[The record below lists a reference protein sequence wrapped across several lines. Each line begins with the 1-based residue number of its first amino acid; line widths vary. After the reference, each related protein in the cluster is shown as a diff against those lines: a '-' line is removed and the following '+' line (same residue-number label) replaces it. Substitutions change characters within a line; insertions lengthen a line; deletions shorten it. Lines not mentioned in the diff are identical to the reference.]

1 MRRIETKKT
10 LEKKKKRNHML
21 IGLVLIL
28 LMGLSVLGY
37 SFMDKTDNKEV
48 EEIEYNGII
57 FTANSGYWF
66 FNKSNSDFMTIYNP
80 YETENISFNS
90 NLTIPDYS
98 GKQLYFAGYAGEAYI
113 EIARN
118 FIQFLL
124 KSPQKGVC
132 LSGYN
137 ITCSDDAPIK
147 NCSEDNVIIINE
159 PENNQENISQKGT
172 CVFINADYINQTK
185 YADAFI
191 FDVLEI

>member
-10 LEKKKKRNHML
+10 LDKKKKRNQML
-21 IGLVLIL
+21 IGLALIV

-37 SFMDKTDNKEV
+37 SFMDQA
-48 EEIEYNGII
+48 EEDSESVEYNGLT
-57 FTANSGYWF
+57 FTAGSGYWF
-66 FNKSNSDFMTIYNP
+66 FNKQNSDFMTIYNP
-80 YETENISFNS
+80 YETENISFNT
-90 NLTIPDYS
+90 NLTLSDYS

-124 KSPQKGVC
+124 KSPQKEVC

-147 NCSEDNVIIINE
+147 NCSEDNVIIIKE
-159 PENNQENISQKGT
+159 PENNQENIYQEGT

-185 YADAFI
+185 HADAFI
-191 FDVLEI
+191 FSVLEI